1 MRLQCEL
8 GFLVC
13 ATAISLALDTPCVRG
28 YALCAYAA
36 LARSISLTL
45 DTPCVRGYALCAY
58 AALAR
63 SISLALD
70 TTRLALFFMRFQ
82 KKKIDTPSVTNFF

>member
-13 ATAISLALDTPCVRG
+13 ATAISLA
-28 YALCAYAA
+28 
-36 LARSISLTL
+36 L